1 MAAMSLLALLLAVLA
16 MAVSAQNP
24 AGFISIDCGLDDDSG
39 YIDQVTQIPY
49 SPDEPYTSAGVNSKV
64 SPSTDLTSIRRY
76 YANVRSFPDGTR
88 NCYTLRPL
96 VRGAKYRVNAEFLY
110 GNYDGLGRPPTF
122 DLYLGV
128 NLWVTLTTGDFSRT
142 EIIAVAAAESMQV
155 CLVNTGNGTPFISAL
170 ELRPLP
176 NSTYTLV
183 NSSHSIVMLDGRSN
197 YGGEGQIKY
206 PADPYDRVWFPVPLG
221 RNISTVAI
229 VDPVDGFPVPQA
241 VLKTAATAASLSESL
256 NITIPGSP
264 EDHTHLVMY
273 FAELQQLGGNETREF
288 KIYQGD
294 SPFYGPVRPNFLK
307 TLVTYTRP
315 PGQPGG
321 LTYSLRA
328 TANSTLPPIINALET
343 FAMRELTLKPTD
355 EDEVEAISKL
365 KNLYKVKRNWD
376 GDPCVPQNF
385 TWEGLECSAN
395 ASNYWRITSLNL
407 SHSELGGGIPPFIAN
422 LTNLESLDLSYNNFT
437 GEIPAYIEN
446 LSALKILNLES
457 NNLNGTIPKT
467 LYERSQDGSLQ
478 LRIKNNPI
486 LCSTVSLCESTTTTK
501 KKKIIIPIAIAIS
514 ASFLLLLIVTI
525 ICIRKRRRA
534 EKTQNPTQVYINT
547 CLKPNHTVIL
557 TLYFIAVEL
566 YREQRGGDGNRQ
578 LVGNENRL
586 LSESDQ
592 FSTSDVVN
600 ITNNFDRPIGRG
612 GFGTVYYGRLKDETE
627 VAVKVLSTSS
637 TQGAKEF
644 RAEAQLLRRVHHKY
658 LVSLLGYCKDN
669 LALLYEFVPQGSLAD
684 HLSGDSANINIL
696 SWRARLRI
704 ALEAAQ
710 GLDYLHCG
718 CKPPIVHRD
727 VKPSNIL
734 LTNNFEVKLAD
745 FGLSRS
751 FTNEEATHIST
762 LIAGTPGYLDPE
774 YYKTSRLNETSDVY
788 SFGIV
793 LLELVTG
800 KPPIANDSKRTH
812 ITQYVQSRLE
822 RGDVA
827 DIADQRMC
835 GDYDVNSIWKVIE
848 IALSCTSPNSGD
860 RPTISTVVVQLK
872 DCLVV
877 ESSGDFPDYTTTDTM
892 AILPPNSFASI
903 SPSAR

>member
-1 MAAMSLLALLLAVLA
+1 M
-16 MAVSAQNP
+16 
-24 AGFISIDCGLDDDSG
+24 
-39 YIDQVTQIPY
+39 
-49 SPDEPYTSAGVNSKV
+49 
-64 SPSTDLTSIRRY
+64 RY

-128 NLWVTLTTGDFSRT
+128 NLWV
-142 EIIAVAAAESMQV
+142 

-170 ELRPLP
+170 KLRPLP
-176 NSTYTLV
+176 IPCTPW
-183 NSSHSIVMLDGRSN
+183 
-197 YGGEGQIKY
+197 Y
-206 PADPYDRVWFPVPLG
+206 PADPYDRLWHPVTLG
-221 RNISTVAI
+221 RRISTNATVN
-229 VDPVDGFPVPQA
+229 PVDGYGFVAPEA
-241 VLKTAATAASLSESL
+241 VMKTAVTAASLSESL
-256 NITIPGSP
+256 NITIPGIPDATSC
-264 EDHTHLVMY
+264 LVMY
-273 FAELQQLGGNETREF
+273 FEELQELRADEIREF
-288 KIYQGD
+288 DIYVGSRLFFGRLRP
-294 SPFYGPVRPNFLK
+294 SPPWIRQQ
-307 TLVTYTRP
+307 TY
-315 PGQPGG
+315 
-321 LTYSLRA
+321 YLRA

-343 FAMRELTLKPTD
+343 YVVRQLTLIPTD
-355 EDEVEAISKL
+355 EGEVEAVSKL
-365 KNLYKVKRNWD
+365 KDLYQVKRNWE

-385 TWEGLECSAN
+385 TWEGLECSVN
-395 ASNYWRITSLNL
+395 ASDHWRITSLNL
-407 SHSELGGGIPPFIAN
+407 SHSGLSGGIPPFIAKF
-422 LTNLESLDLSYNNFT
+422 TNLRSLDLSYNNFT
-437 GEIPAYIEN
+437 GEIPAYMEE
-446 LSALKILNLES
+446 LPALKILNLES
-457 NNLNGTIPKT
+457 NNLNGTVPKT
-467 LYERSQDGSLQ
+467 LYKRSQDVSLLL
-478 LRIKNNPI
+478 LRINNNPI
-486 LCSTVSLCESTTTTK
+486 LCSTVSLCESTATTK

-514 ASFLLLLIVTI
+514 TSFLLLLIVTI
-525 ICIRKRRRA
+525 ICIRKRRRT
-534 EKTQNPTQVYINT
+534 EKTQNPTQ
-547 CLKPNHTVIL
+547 
-557 TLYFIAVEL
+557 
-566 YREQRGGDGNRQ
+566 GDGNRQ
-578 LVGNENRL
+578 LVGKENRL

-592 FSTSDVVN
+592 FSTSDIVN

-644 RAEAQLLRRVHHKY
+644 RAEAQLLRRVHHRY
-658 LVSLLGYCKDN
+658 LVSLLGYCNNN
-669 LALLYEFVPQGSLAD
+669 LALVYEFVPQGSLAD

-751 FTNEEATHIST
+751 FTDEEATHIST

-877 ESSGDFPDYTTTDTM
+877 ESSGT
-892 AILPPNSFASI
+892 S
-903 SPSAR
+903 

>member
-176 NSTYTLV
+176 NST
-183 NSSHSIVMLDGRSN
+183 
-197 YGGEGQIKY
+197 Y

-534 EKTQNPTQVYINT
+534 EKTQNLHKVYIYNF
-547 CLKPNHTVIL
+547 L
-557 TLYFIAVEL
+557 EL

-644 RAEAQLLRRVHHKY
+644 RAEFSYVNQSY
-658 LVSLLGYCKDN
+658 T
-669 LALLYEFVPQGSLAD
+669 
-684 HLSGDSANINIL
+684 GDSANINIL

-734 LTNNFEVKLAD
+734 LTNNFEVFHD
-745 FGLSRS
+745 
-751 FTNEEATHIST
+751 EEATHIST

-872 DCLVV
+872 DY
-877 ESSGDFPDYTTTDTM
+877 YTTTDTM
-892 AILPPNSFASI
+892 AILPPNSIASI

>member
-1 MAAMSLLALLLAVLA
+1 MAAMSFLALVLAVLA

-39 YIDQVTQIPY
+39 YTDKDTKILY
-49 SPDEPYTSAGVNSKV
+49 SPDEPYTSAGVNRKV
-64 SPSTDLTSIRRY
+64 SPSTNLTSIMSY
-76 YANVRSFPDGTR
+76 YANVRSFPNGAR

-128 NLWVTLTTGDFSRT
+128 NLWVTMEAGDFNRA
-142 EIIAVAAAESMQV
+142 EIIALAATEGMQV

-170 ELRPLP
+170 KLRPLP
-176 NSTYTLV
+176 NSMYTVV
-183 NSSHSIVMLDGRSN
+183 NSSQSIVFLGVRRN
-197 YGGEGQIKY
+197 YGGEDQIKY
-206 PADPYDRVWFPVPLG
+206 PADPYDRLWHPVTLG
-221 RNISTVAI
+221 RRISTNATVN
-229 VDPVDGFPVPQA
+229 PVDGYGFVAPEA
-241 VLKTAATAASLSESL
+241 VMKTAVTAASLSESL
-256 NITIPGSP
+256 NITIPGIPDATSC
-264 EDHTHLVMY
+264 LVMY
-273 FAELQQLGGNETREF
+273 FEELQELRADEIREF
-288 KIYQGD
+288 DIYVGSRLFFGRLRP
-294 SPFYGPVRPNFLK
+294 SPPLDPHLI
-307 TLVTYTRP
+307 YTIPPGP
-315 PGQPGG
+315 PGQQ
-321 LTYSLRA
+321 TYYLRA

-343 FAMRELTLKPTD
+343 YVVRQLTLIPTD
-355 EDEVEAISKL
+355 EGEVEAVSKL
-365 KNLYKVKRNWD
+365 KDLYQVKRNWE

-385 TWEGLECSAN
+385 TWEGLECSVN
-395 ASNYWRITSLNL
+395 ASDHWRITSLNL
-407 SHSELGGGIPPFIAN
+407 SHSGLSGGIPPFIAKF
-422 LTNLESLDLSYNNFT
+422 TNLRSLDLSYNNFT
-437 GEIPAYIEN
+437 GEIPAYMEE
-446 LSALKILNLES
+446 LPALKILNLES
-457 NNLNGTIPKT
+457 NNLNGTVPKT
-467 LYERSQDGSLQ
+467 LYKRSQDGSLLL
-478 LRIKNNPI
+478 LRINNNPI
-486 LCSTVSLCESTTTTK
+486 LCSTVSLCESTATTK

-514 ASFLLLLIVTI
+514 TSFLLLLIVTI
-525 ICIRKRRRA
+525 ICIRKRRRT
-534 EKTQNPTQVYINT
+534 EKTQNPTQ
-547 CLKPNHTVIL
+547 
-557 TLYFIAVEL
+557 
-566 YREQRGGDGNRQ
+566 GDGNRQ
-578 LVGNENRL
+578 LVGKENRL

-592 FSTSDVVN
+592 FSTSDIVN

-644 RAEAQLLRRVHHKY
+644 RAEAQLLRRVHHRY
-658 LVSLLGYCKDN
+658 LVSLLGYCNNN
-669 LALLYEFVPQGSLAD
+669 LALVYEFVPQGSLAD

-751 FTNEEATHIST
+751 FTDEEATHIST

-877 ESSGDFPDYTTTDTM
+877 ESSGDFLDYITTDTM

-903 SPSAR
+903 SPSVR